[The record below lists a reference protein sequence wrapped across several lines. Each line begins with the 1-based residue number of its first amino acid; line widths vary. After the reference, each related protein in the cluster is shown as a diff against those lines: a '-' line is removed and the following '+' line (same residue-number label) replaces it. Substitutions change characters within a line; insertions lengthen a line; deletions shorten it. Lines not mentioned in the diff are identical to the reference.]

1 MTEAYCRPVSAP
13 TPRSEREVEPDRFGP
28 LLDSLADLTVAVR
41 ERRHVLEALETGD
54 DSGVNA
60 AIARLGVVERDLIA
74 VATRIASVHQQLQHA
89 HLM

>member
-1 MTEAYCRPVSAP
+1 MS
-13 TPRSEREVEPDRFGP
+13 RSEREVEQDRFGP

-41 ERRHVLEALETGD
+41 KRRRVLEALETGD
-54 DSGVNA
+54 DSGISS
-60 AIARLGVVERDLIA
+60 AIARLSVVEGDLIA